1 MSLTNNYYISS
12 FFWSTLQKV
21 LVAVLGFISVPLL
34 LGYYGKADY
43 GLLSIAT
50 ACNGYMH
57 LLDLGMNT
65 GAVRFYSQWKAT
77 GEMTR
82 VFRVARSNITFYIVI
97 AVINILML
105 LALALFGEPLFSVT
119 HEQFRQLQMCLFV
132 LAVFSLFSWV
142 TTVFN
147 QLLIADKQM
156 TFTMQVQCVI
166 TILKA
171 ALIGIIFIADLTLT
185 TYFFFLTLLVSAAYI
200 PYALRCKHCGLIDS
214 FRPAWYWKDFKT
226 VMLFSLSIFALGIFQ
241 TTATQSRPI
250 LLSIFAADGAGTVAE
265 FRIIEVVPQLIIM
278 IGGTFSGIFLPK
290 TSEMV
295 ARHQE
300 AEMKAFA
307 YKWTIY
313 TTILANLLCFPFLSS
328 ADEILG
334 AYVGTDYQF
343 LSQWL
348 ILWVIL
354 VLCQIHSTPAN
365 ALILAYGRTKVM
377 VYVSA
382 SACLISMIIN
392 SILAPK
398 IGVGSAV
405 IGYTVYILITLIGN
419 YSFYYKKVLRVSI
432 CKMLESFMLPTL
444 CGCSALVCLYVF
456 QSELNIH
463 FTKIP
468 RLNYVILFGLKTII
482 WIILYFLLLLL
493 FRIIRLKRH
502 KIITMYDK

>member
-1 MSLTNNYYISS
+1 MSLKNNYYISS

-250 LLSIFAADGAGTVAE
+250 LLSIFAVDGAGTVAE

-307 YKWTIY
+307 YKWTTY
-313 TTILANLLCFPFLSS
+313 TTVVVCILCFPFILS
-328 ADEILG
+328 AKEVLT
-334 AYVGTDYQF
+334 AYVGAEYAS
-343 LSQWL
+343 LSPWL
-348 ILWVIL
+348 IVWIVT
-354 VLCQIHSTPAN
+354 VLIQMHTTPAN
-365 ALILAYGRTKVM
+365 ALVLAHGKTKLLVRM
-377 VYVSA
+377 TSISCVV
-382 SACLISMIIN
+382 SMIIN
-392 SILAPK
+392 IFLCK
-398 IGVGSAV
+398 YFGVGSAIIAYFIYV
-405 IGYTVYILITLIGN
+405 VNNVGL
-419 YSFYYKKVLRVSI
+419 FYFYFYKKILHLRRREITKSFILPVLIALLVYVI
-432 CKMLESFMLPTL
+432 IVLLPSDYDIKIDLKERYLCVIKAIIKTL
-444 CGCSALVCLYVF
+444 MWA
-456 QSELNIH
+456 
-463 FTKIP
+463 IP
-468 RLNYVILFGLKTII
+468 YIVILFFTN
-482 WIILYFLLLLL
+482 ILRINDL
-493 FRIIRLKRH
+493 FTKKN
-502 KIITMYDK
+502 KI

>member
-1 MSLTNNYYISS
+1 MSLKNNYYISS

-185 TYFFFLTLLVSAAYI
+185 TYFFFLTLLVSVAYI

-307 YKWTIY
+307 YKWTTY
-313 TTILANLLCFPFLSS
+313 TTVVVCILCFPFILS
-328 ADEILG
+328 AKEVLT
-334 AYVGTDYQF
+334 AYVGAEYAS
-343 LSQWL
+343 LSPWL
-348 ILWVIL
+348 IVWIVT
-354 VLCQIHSTPAN
+354 VLIQMHTTPAN
-365 ALILAYGRTKVM
+365 ALVLAHGKTKLLVRM
-377 VYVSA
+377 TSVS
-382 SACLISMIIN
+382 CVVSMIIN
-392 SILAPK
+392 IFLCK
-398 IGVGSAV
+398 YFGVGSAIIAYFIYVV
-405 IGYTVYILITLIGN
+405 IIMGLYYL
-419 YSFYYKKVLRVSI
+419 YFYKKLLRLSRRMMVRRFIIPVILAVICYYIAYFLNTNVLDFGALNTRTGNI
-432 CKMLESFMLPTL
+432 
-444 CGCSALVCLYVF
+444 LVCVEKTFVWL
-456 QSELNIH
+456 LP
-463 FTKIP
+463 FTI
-468 RLNYVILFGLKTII
+468 
-482 WIILYFLLLLL
+482 LLLL
-493 FRIIRLKRH
+493 FKVINVKELRK
-502 KIITMYDK
+502 